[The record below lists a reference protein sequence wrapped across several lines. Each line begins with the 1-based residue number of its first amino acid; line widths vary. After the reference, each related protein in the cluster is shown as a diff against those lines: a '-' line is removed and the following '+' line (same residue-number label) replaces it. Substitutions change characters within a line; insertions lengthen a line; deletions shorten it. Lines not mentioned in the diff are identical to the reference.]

1 MDRIMKMPQTGS
13 IFISGTEVLG
23 DDYNKMLSKLKK
35 DVYIP
40 YDMNALRSNDI
51 M

>member
-1 MDRIMKMPQTGS
+1 MLLRTPS

-23 DDYNKMLSKLKK
+23 NDYNEMLSKLKK
-35 DVYIP
+35 DVYVP
-40 YDMNALRSNDI
+40 YDMSALRSNDI

>member
-1 MDRIMKMPQTGS
+1 MKMPQTGS
-13 IFISGTEVLG
+13 IFTSGSEVLG
-23 DDYNKMLSKLKK
+23 NDYKVMLSKLKK
-35 DVYIP
+35 DVYVP